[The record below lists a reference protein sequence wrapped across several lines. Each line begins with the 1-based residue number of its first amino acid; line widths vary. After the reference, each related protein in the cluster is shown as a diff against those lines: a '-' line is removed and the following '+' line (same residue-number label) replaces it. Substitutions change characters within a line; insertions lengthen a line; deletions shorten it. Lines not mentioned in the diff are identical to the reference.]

1 MCAATSHLTVAFR
14 RLAACRDG
22 GTAVET
28 AIVLP
33 VLMLAIV
40 GAIMEGWMLYS
51 TNMLFFA
58 VESAARCA
66 AVNTTTCG
74 GTTPAKQIAAIQA
87 YAVAQSWGLNVTTAS
102 FQVTTGNTCGV
113 KVTGTYPFTFVMPFR
128 TSFTPAAANDAPTY
142 NIVANA
148 CFPVD

>member
-1 MCAATSHLTVAFR
+1 MCGATSYFAATFR
-14 RLAACRDG
+14 RLATCRNG

-87 YAVAQSWGLNVTTAS
+87 YAVTQSWGLNVTPAS

-113 KVTGTYPFTFVMPFR
+113 QVTGNYPFTFFMPFLAL
-128 TSFTPAAANDAPTY
+128 FAPAAGNDAPTY